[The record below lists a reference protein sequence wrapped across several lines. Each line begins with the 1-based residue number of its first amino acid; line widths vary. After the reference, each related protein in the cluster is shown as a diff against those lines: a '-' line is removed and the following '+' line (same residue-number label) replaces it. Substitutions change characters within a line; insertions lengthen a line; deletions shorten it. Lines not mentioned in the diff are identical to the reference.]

1 MIEICFA
8 SNKSI
13 NIFEIISHPGKI
25 WKKVL
30 PSEASRRKPKRGV
43 ELEIDVIGDDE
54 NIGNYDEEIM
64 KMRNTIGVGLAGCGV
79 DEIRSGS

>member
-13 NIFEIISHPGKI
+13 KIFEIISHPGKI

-30 PSEASRRKPKRGV
+30 PSKASRRKPKRGV
-43 ELEIDVIGDDE
+43 ELEKDVIDMVGDNE
-54 NIGNYDEEIM
+54 NIGNH
-64 KMRNTIGVGLAGCGV
+64 A
-79 DEIRSGS
+79 